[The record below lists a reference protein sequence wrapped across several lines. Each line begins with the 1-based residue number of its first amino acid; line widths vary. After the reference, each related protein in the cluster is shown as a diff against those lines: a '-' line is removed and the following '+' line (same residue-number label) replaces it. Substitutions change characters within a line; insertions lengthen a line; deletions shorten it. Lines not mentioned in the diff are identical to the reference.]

1 MDTLK
6 CISYKIFTLF
16 FISFMCAACSQ
27 ERHLK
32 NEIYVYQ
39 WNDKTPVNTISLSEI
54 KDGKTIKTF
63 SKNVE
68 VKKQYDNLNKTPY
81 LLLSFKD
88 APGFYIDRS
97 YELKINTSVYKI
109 NDFKIMSKNQGGNIM
124 YMMNDEPQ
132 EIGDDNIIKIEA
144 GK

>member
-1 MDTLK
+1 MGTLK

-16 FISFMCAACSQ
+16 FISLMCAACSQ

-39 WNDKTPVNTISLSEI
+39 WNDKIPVNTISLSEI
-54 KDGKTIKTF
+54 KDGKTIKTY

-68 VKKQYDNLNKTPY
+68 VKKQYDNLNKAPY

-88 APGFYIDRS
+88 ASGFYIDRS

-124 YMMNDEPQ
+124 YMINDEPQ

-144 GK
+144 EK

>member
-16 FISFMCAACSQ
+16 FISLMCAACSQ
-27 ERHLK
+27 ERPLK

-39 WNDKTPVNTISLSEI
+39 WNDKIPVKTISLSEI

-68 VKKQYDNLNKTPY
+68 VKKQYDNLNKIPY

-88 APGFYIDRS
+88 APGFYIDRN

-109 NDFKIMSKNQGGNIM
+109 NDFKTMPKNQGGNIM
-124 YMMNDEPQ
+124 YMMNGEPQ